1 MVEISLQ
8 GIRIKVLY
16 FMSQTLRRVIFG
28 VLMEL
33 SRIFVKVEISVIKLD
48 GKVLF
53 FYFRL
58 LTLFYRLII
67 NYRSE
72 SKRLVSAL
80 DL

>member
-53 FYFRL
+53 FTFVSLLYF
-58 LTLFYRLII
+58 I
-67 NYRSE
+67 
-72 SKRLVSAL
+72 
-80 DL
+80 D